1 MVMVV
6 VMVFGAVSNIC
17 FVVCFFPIVSQCVTV
32 RGMDNE
38 EMDNEEITN
47 QTVRRFH
54 LSYENGN
61 HYNALMP
68 KDPRFVTE
76 KPGVLEALGLAKSKA
91 RLTKQNSESATSDS
105 DEETA
110 AAFDDVEFDVEFA
123 AAVEASRVSFA
134 EECKKRIQNE

>member
-1 MVMVV
+1 M
-6 VMVFGAVSNIC
+6 G
-17 FVVCFFPIVSQCVTV
+17 
-32 RGMDNE
+32 NE
-38 EMDNEEITN
+38 NSTN
-47 QTVRRFH
+47 QPEASLL
-54 LSYENGN
+54 LSYYGRS
-61 HYNALMP
+61 HYDSLEP

-91 RLTKQNSESATSDS
+91 RLAKQNSESATSDS